1 MSTKRAVVS
10 MKFVRHRSHRVAVVL
25 CATVSLA
32 GNTQSKGGSWMA
44 YREEAGGFG
53 RDTCHVGLVEDL
65 SQLDAFRAADCLH
78 AADVHVEALWRR
90 VAAPNLVVLNR
101 DGPVPVGGEHLPRC
115 SLNQTGKTAYTGA
128 HAACTHLVG
137 RDERELC

>member
-1 MSTKRAVVS
+1 
-10 MKFVRHRSHRVAVVL
+10 
-25 CATVSLA
+25 
-32 GNTQSKGGSWMA
+32 MA

-78 AADVHVEALWRR
+78 PADVHVEALWRR
-90 VAAPNLVVLNR
+90 VAAPNLVVLKR
-101 DGPVPVGGEHLPRC
+101 DGSVPVGGEYLTRC

-128 HAACTHLVG
+128 HACAHTSLVATNASSVDSTSVPSTSHKTPDS
-137 RDERELC
+137 RVE